1 MLHGALVRGRSSA
14 PDSAMLDWEDPP
26 VGAFLCCS
34 PLGRPGTEVEG
45 GHRRASMRLQ
55 RRMLT
60 EVRVGRRSR
69 GEDRRFLN
77 GAVRGRGAEQGQAA
91 GVAVPVLLSGVET
104 RSPSAH
110 ALHGSS
116 IKSSLAQTTD
126 FSVAWIAALFLFEL
140 PSSET
145 NARRTHAHRSRAH
158 RHPAHPPA
166 PPRRAR
172 PTPGREK
179 GEFSTV
185 AGRPTCNDETRQL
198 TGWLYETAC
207 CEGRYSSSASRRR
220 WRRCSQRCR
229 SRTEGSHD
237 NRHVWPRRASR
248 DRSPSR
254 W

>member
-158 RHPAHPPA
+158 RHPAHPP
-166 PPRRAR
+166 PPRA
-172 PTPGREK
+172 PHTP
-179 GEFSTV
+179 
-185 AGRPTCNDETRQL
+185 AGRKGSDRLGRQQNRTSILHSMTMCKNAGTRVNVSRMAHRPPLAPRL
-198 TGWLYETAC
+198 TDLP
-207 CEGRYSSSASRRR
+207 
-220 WRRCSQRCR
+220 
-229 SRTEGSHD
+229 H
-237 NRHVWPRRASR
+237 
-248 DRSPSR
+248 
-254 W
+254 

>member
-158 RHPAHPPA
+158 RHPAHPP
-166 PPRRAR
+166 PPRA
-172 PTPGREK
+172 PHPGREK
-179 GEFSTV
+179 GRGVTV
-185 AGRPTCNDETRQL
+185 WLGRRQTRYLALHVRERREKWKPTGSQVRLTRPEL
-198 TGWLYETAC
+198 TMHLP
-207 CEGRYSSSASRRR
+207 
-220 WRRCSQRCR
+220 
-229 SRTEGSHD
+229 H
-237 NRHVWPRRASR
+237 
-248 DRSPSR
+248 
-254 W
+254 